1 MEISRTT
8 LTQQRFDK
16 AEVLYPSNSVIVEI
30 ENWREDIKTKSG
42 VVIGFNADVLYAEGA
57 GSHIADVA
65 RVYGRVVK
73 QPSKIYYHPTRNDSP
88 PWHPRLETQVGD
100 YVWYNTLSATN
111 CEELLVG
118 DRLYKV
124 IPYQDLFVARR
135 GGIQGEII
143 PLNGFC
149 ILQTMTLEA
158 QSKFDVISKLGVDKS
173 RGRVLCVGQPN
184 LAYQNK
190 INADHDDVQE
200 GDVAIFDSRI
210 IPAYLERNEF
220 NMNFSEGERV
230 FVVQRHRISLT
241 LRQW

>member
-1 MEISRTT
+1 MEINRIS
-8 LTQQRFDK
+8 LSQKEFDR
-16 AEVLYPSNSVIVEI
+16 AQVVYPSNSVIVEI
-30 ENWREDIKTKSG
+30 EGWKEELKTKAG
-42 VVIGFNADVLYAEGA
+42 ITIGFNEDVLYAEGE

-65 RVYGRVVK
+65 RVYGRIAK
-73 QPSKIYYHPTRNDSP
+73 QPSRIYFHPTQGDSP

-100 YVWYNTLSATN
+100 YVWFNTLLATN

-135 GGIQGEII
+135 GSKDGEII

-149 ILQTMTLEA
+149 ILQTMTLEPL
-158 QSKFDVISKLGVDKS
+158 SKFDVISKLGVDKS
-173 RGRVLCVGQPN
+173 KGRVLYVGQPN

-190 INADHDDVQE
+190 INADHEDVQE
-200 GDVAIFDSRI
+200 GDIAIFDSRI

-241 LRQW
+241 LR